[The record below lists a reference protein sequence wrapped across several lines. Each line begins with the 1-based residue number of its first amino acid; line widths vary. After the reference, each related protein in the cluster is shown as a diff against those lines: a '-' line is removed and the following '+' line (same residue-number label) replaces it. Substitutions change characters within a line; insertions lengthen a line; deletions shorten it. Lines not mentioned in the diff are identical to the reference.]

1 MWISRKKYKEMK
13 QSISDLNANLS
24 SCRYSL
30 ANRTEQLADYMLKV
44 SELERELEEYKQ
56 KYADEVQKRLDLI
69 KHVNNVYIS
78 SNVYDEDFDDI
89 IEEIRETAII
99 AWKEKRYGKN
109 L

>member
-69 KHVNNVYIS
+69 NQIDCNKI
-78 SNVYDEDFDDI
+78 DKT
-89 IEEIRETAII
+89 IEEIEI
-99 AWKEKRYGKN
+99 AFYKMK
-109 L
+109 